1 MKSNMNGSN
10 VTKNRSDADAPRRAP
25 SMAGR
30 RDTLIVKR
38 QLVEARDA
46 AKLLRAAAERE
57 ATEIVERAREA
68 SRELRESAYRSG
80 REAALGELNELV
92 LAATERRNQAL
103 ANAERDLLRL
113 SVRIAEKIIGD
124 ELRSEP
130 ETIKQIVSTAL
141 RTARQQESLT
151 VRVNP
156 ADADVVQHFR
166 HQLSSS
172 ARAQYID
179 IVPDPRVT
187 SGGCIIET
195 EAGTV
200 DAQLET
206 QLRVLERALLERTT
220 NDRRE

>member
-1 MKSNMNGSN
+1 MIGSN
-10 VTKNRSDADAPRRAP
+10 VIKKRSEGNGRDGRRAP
-25 SMAGR
+25 GAAGR

-38 QLVEARDA
+38 QVVEARDE
-46 AKLLRAAAERE
+46 AKRLRTEAERE
-57 ATEIVERAREA
+57 ASEIVARARES

-80 REAALGELNELV
+80 REAALGELNRLV
-92 LAATERRNQAL
+92 VAATEQRDQSL

-113 SVRIAEKIIGD
+113 SVRIAEKIIGG

-130 ETIKQIVSTAL
+130 ETIRQIVSTAL

-156 ADADVVQHFR
+156 ADAEVVQRFR
-166 HQLSSS
+166 QQLSSS

-187 SGGCIIET
+187 PGGCIIET